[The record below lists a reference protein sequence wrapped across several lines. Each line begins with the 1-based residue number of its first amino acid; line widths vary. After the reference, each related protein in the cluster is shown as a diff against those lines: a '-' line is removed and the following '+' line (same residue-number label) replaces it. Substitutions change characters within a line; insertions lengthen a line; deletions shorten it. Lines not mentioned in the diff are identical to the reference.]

1 VVLSQVF
8 SVLISGVI
16 VVVIVIVVFSM
27 YSDRSSD
34 VPVHIGTPRPR
45 ATATDQLEADS
56 TNDVLYRRG

>member
-1 VVLSQVF
+1 VVLSRVF

-16 VVVIVIVVFSM
+16 VVVIVVFSM